1 MHKVRIGKMSALIL
15 ILLSVM
21 FGIFGQLSL
30 KRGMSGVGVITVGD
44 LLSSRVFSILTEKF
58 VILGVFMYFM
68 AAALWVVVLSREEVS
83 FAYPLIGIGY
93 IFTAILARVF
103 FNESLTLIKLLG
115 ILFIAVGAYL
125 IVLKI

>member
-1 MHKVRIGKMSALIL
+1 MHKVGIGKMSALIL
-15 ILLSVM
+15 ILLSVT
-21 FGIFGQLSL
+21 FGVFGQLSL
-30 KRGMSGVGVITVGD
+30 KKGMSSVGVINVSD
-44 LLSSRVFSILTEKF
+44 LLSSRVVSVLTEKF
-58 VILGVFMYFM
+58 VILGVFLYFM

-103 FNESLTLIKLLG
+103 FNESLTFIKILG